1 MKDELGKIV
10 EFEEGLKTLEFNLK
24 VKKYDKIHD
33 KNLLYCTGELVTLND
48 KKNIN
53 FSAIVDP
60 YLTSSNIQSLEFDFH
75 FQNSLKQKTN
85 FSLNLD
91 HTFMNTDINL
101 DDTSIDQIINIC
113 SKNQFNSNLKL
124 KLRLQFLET
133 LNLFVDEETNY
144 LSEGDRIF
152 VKTGVVDYDHKNWVE
167 YDADNYGN
175 GDYNF
180 EIMKD
185 DNIVLFVSN

>member
-1 MKDELGKIV
+1 MKDELGKII

-33 KNLLYCTGELVTLND
+33 NNFLYCTGELVTLND

-53 FSAIVDP
+53 FLAIVDP
-60 YLTSSNIQSLEFDFH
+60 YVTSSNIQSLEFDFH
-75 FQNSLKQKTN
+75 FQNSPKQKTN

-91 HTFMNTDINL
+91 HTFVNTDINL
-101 DDTSIDQIINIC
+101 DDTSIDQIINIY

-124 KLRLQFLET
+124 KLRLKFLDT
-133 LNLFVDEETNY
+133 LDLFVDEETNY
-144 LSEGDRIF
+144 LSEGKRVF

-167 YDADNYGN
+167 YDAVNYGN

-185 DNIVLFVSN
+185 NNILFFVSN